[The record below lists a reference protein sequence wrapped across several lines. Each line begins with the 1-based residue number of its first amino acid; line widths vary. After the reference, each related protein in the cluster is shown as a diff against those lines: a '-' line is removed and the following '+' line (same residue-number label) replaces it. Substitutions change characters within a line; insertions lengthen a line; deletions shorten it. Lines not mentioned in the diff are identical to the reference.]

1 MAEALGVAS
10 SIIAVVGAS
19 IKTTETILGLISL
32 YRDAPVEVSFLKN
45 DVADT
50 QIILSNVKENIS
62 SIRHVEHRLG
72 LTDSDAVWCN
82 LQNND
87 KAGFLLK
94 RLELSLIEIEETL
107 RMIES
112 KFKDNT
118 IIDRATW
125 MMHRNK
131 IKTLRANLREQ
142 KDNIILYFSGSAS
155 TQASRNFVLLTKVLC
170 ENSQNIHQEGQR
182 HNHLDALLQ
191 NMSRSLAAL
200 STIPER
206 QTQLI
211 ALLENL
217 APSVVTLEQRTT
229 DTTSSQTIKNKSN
242 MGKPDETPTA
252 GAARSLPQLSPV
264 PNTSSIQI
272 STEAIEKCD
281 VGGIHKML
289 EGRLVHPSA
298 SFKGGWTPLHYAIS
312 YGYTNIIKSLLAV
325 GADPL
330 IEDGRNQLSP
340 LEWAWTKILGGV
352 YDQETQVE
360 MEQLFNDRDCLEEMR
375 FPPLHRLVLGLDKS
389 SLEEHLVNS
398 RGQVDSVDGSGR
410 TALSWAAQ
418 RGMTYAV
425 TTLLRYGANP
435 NINTPN
441 GHSPLM
447 FASEARNPDS
457 IRPLLGAG
465 ANVAQYD
472 VEGQTALHYAAGHW
486 DDLAYYEPLVE
497 YGSDV
502 NWPTIPRL
510 TPLTT
515 VIIEGHNKAMKY
527 LVANGADVNM
537 KGHDGRSPGFYAVEY
552 NNHAAIQFLQ
562 DSGVDFRGYS
572 EAYPSVL
579 HVAAYHAD
587 VETIKM
593 LTSYYLVLEDVECID
608 SKGLTVLQIVEER
621 VKRRNV
627 EAGFTQ
633 AFELLLQSVVSE
645 EVKGLESRPESEIFY
660 DAVEYL

>member
-1 MAEALGVAS
+1 MAE
-10 SIIAVVGAS
+10 INCKCI
-19 IKTTETILGLISL
+19 
-32 YRDAPVEVSFLKN
+32 
-45 DVADT
+45 
-50 QIILSNVKENIS
+50 
-62 SIRHVEHRLG
+62 
-72 LTDSDAVWCN
+72 
-82 LQNND
+82 
-87 KAGFLLK
+87 
-94 RLELSLIEIEETL
+94 
-107 RMIES
+107 
-112 KFKDNT
+112 
-118 IIDRATW
+118 
-125 MMHRNK
+125 
-131 IKTLRANLREQ
+131 
-142 KDNIILYFSGSAS
+142 
-155 TQASRNFVLLTKVLC
+155 
-170 ENSQNIHQEGQR
+170 
-182 HNHLDALLQ
+182 
-191 NMSRSLAAL
+191 
-200 STIPER
+200 
-206 QTQLI
+206 
-211 ALLENL
+211 
-217 APSVVTLEQRTT
+217 
-229 DTTSSQTIKNKSN
+229 
-242 MGKPDETPTA
+242 TPY
-252 GAARSLPQLSPV
+252 
-264 PNTSSIQI
+264 
-272 STEAIEKCD
+272 
-281 VGGIHKML
+281 
-289 EGRLVHPSA
+289 
-298 SFKGGWTPLHYAIS
+298 SFK
-312 YGYTNIIKSLLAV
+312 AV
-325 GADPL
+325 TDL
-330 IEDGRNQLSP
+330 NSSP

-457 IRPLLGAG
+457 IGPLLGAG

-562 DSGVDFRGYS
+562 DSGVDFTGYS

-587 VETIKM
+587 IETINM

-660 DAVEYL
+660 DAIEYL

>member
-1 MAEALGVAS
+1 MVSLVYMTTTQGDPA
-10 SIIAVVGAS
+10 IC
-19 IKTTETILGLISL
+19 IKV
-32 YRDAPVEVSFLKN
+32 RP
-45 DVADT
+45 
-50 QIILSNVKENIS
+50 
-62 SIRHVEHRLG
+62 
-72 LTDSDAVWCN
+72 
-82 LQNND
+82 
-87 KAGFLLK
+87 
-94 RLELSLIEIEETL
+94 
-107 RMIES
+107 
-112 KFKDNT
+112 
-118 IIDRATW
+118 
-125 MMHRNK
+125 
-131 IKTLRANLREQ
+131 
-142 KDNIILYFSGSAS
+142 
-155 TQASRNFVLLTKVLC
+155 
-170 ENSQNIHQEGQR
+170 
-182 HNHLDALLQ
+182 
-191 NMSRSLAAL
+191 L
-200 STIPER
+200 ST
-206 QTQLI
+206 
-211 ALLENL
+211 
-217 APSVVTLEQRTT
+217 
-229 DTTSSQTIKNKSN
+229 DF
-242 MGKPDETPTA
+242 
-252 GAARSLPQLSPV
+252 
-264 PNTSSIQI
+264 SIYR
-272 STEAIEKCD
+272 AIEKCD

-457 IRPLLGAG
+457 IGPLLGAG

-562 DSGVDFRGYS
+562 DSGVDFTGYS

-587 VETIKM
+587 VETINM

-660 DAVEYL
+660 DAIEYL

>member
-1 MAEALGVAS
+1 MAE
-10 SIIAVVGAS
+10 INCKCI
-19 IKTTETILGLISL
+19 
-32 YRDAPVEVSFLKN
+32 
-45 DVADT
+45 
-50 QIILSNVKENIS
+50 
-62 SIRHVEHRLG
+62 
-72 LTDSDAVWCN
+72 
-82 LQNND
+82 
-87 KAGFLLK
+87 
-94 RLELSLIEIEETL
+94 
-107 RMIES
+107 
-112 KFKDNT
+112 
-118 IIDRATW
+118 
-125 MMHRNK
+125 
-131 IKTLRANLREQ
+131 
-142 KDNIILYFSGSAS
+142 
-155 TQASRNFVLLTKVLC
+155 
-170 ENSQNIHQEGQR
+170 
-182 HNHLDALLQ
+182 
-191 NMSRSLAAL
+191 
-200 STIPER
+200 
-206 QTQLI
+206 
-211 ALLENL
+211 
-217 APSVVTLEQRTT
+217 
-229 DTTSSQTIKNKSN
+229 
-242 MGKPDETPTA
+242 TPY
-252 GAARSLPQLSPV
+252 
-264 PNTSSIQI
+264 
-272 STEAIEKCD
+272 
-281 VGGIHKML
+281 
-289 EGRLVHPSA
+289 
-298 SFKGGWTPLHYAIS
+298 SFK
-312 YGYTNIIKSLLAV
+312 AV
-325 GADPL
+325 TDL
-330 IEDGRNQLSP
+330 NSSS
-340 LEWAWTKILGGV
+340 LEWAWAKILGGV

-562 DSGVDFRGYS
+562 DSGVDFRGYN
-572 EAYPSVL
+572 AY
-579 HVAAYHAD
+579 
-587 VETIKM
+587 
-593 LTSYYLVLEDVECID
+593 
-608 SKGLTVLQIVEER
+608 
-621 VKRRNV
+621 
-627 EAGFTQ
+627 
-633 AFELLLQSVVSE
+633 LLLSSP
-645 EVKGLESRPESEIFY
+645 GRC
-660 DAVEYL
+660 